1 MNHPEFTDPRA
12 KWIYATLSEALEPN
26 HLEVID
32 QGWQHIGH
40 SEEGAG
46 HFLVRIGSPVFADQS
61 LINCHRLVYRAL
73 GDRVGRDIHALQL
86 DILR

>member
-1 MNHPEFTDPRA
+1 MNHHTLNDPRA
-12 KWIYATLSEALEPN
+12 QWLHTTLSEALKPT

-32 QGWQHIGH
+32 QGWQHMGH
-40 SEEGAG
+40 VEEGAG
-46 HFLVRIGSPVFADQS
+46 HFLVRIGSPQFTEQS

-73 GDRVGRDIHALQL
+73 GDRVGQDIHALQL